1 MSVLM
6 KDPCTQLAFS
16 VYENPGVFAVLLGS
30 GVSRSAEIP
39 TGWEITLDLIRRV
52 ALAQGMEVQQ
62 DWEKWY
68 REETGREPNYSAL
81 LEELAASPEERR
93 SILHSYIEPTDL
105 DREEGKKIPTPAHEA
120 LADLVRSG
128 YVRVIVT
135 TNFDRLMEN
144 APRERGVEPT
154 VVASVD
160 ALKGAEPLSH
170 SACYILKLHGDYK
183 DARILNTDEELSGYP
198 AEYDTLL
205 DRIFDEYGLIVCGWS
220 GEWDHALRAA
230 LLRAPNR
237 RYPVYWAARGR
248 PSSGAEEII
257 NQRGARL
264 IDIVDADS
272 FFTGLWNS
280 VQTLEQ
286 THRQNPLGVDLL
298 VSSTKRYLSKP
309 EYRIQLDEL
318 FSHETERLIEQIDS
332 SVFAA
337 QGSWNQDEFR
347 NRVALYEAATEPL
360 ARMAGVLGRWG
371 DDNELPLIL
380 DILHAIRAHAD
391 KVGSGL
397 AAWLHLR
404 SYPAVLIF
412 TAYGLGLVHS
422 RRWRVLHHFL
432 SSELHREYH
441 DPKRV
446 VEMLFLWAWDGGN
459 NDYWNQ
465 LEGLDHR
472 KTPLSDHLLEV
483 FQEWSKSFVGIAA
496 HFERLFEQFEILASL
511 VYLESSDL
519 AELSSA
525 LAKQSSESWVWM
537 PVGRS
542 GWHSSVREQVL
553 SEILSSELK
562 STLLDA
568 DFCNG
573 SAEFLQ
579 KSIENYRRIA
589 GRMAW

>member
-135 TNFDRLMEN
+135 TNFDRLIEN
-144 APRERGVEPT
+144 ALRERGVEPT
-154 VVASVD
+154 VVVSVD

-230 LLRAPNR
+230 LL
-237 RYPVYWAARGR
+237 ART
-248 PSSGAEEII
+248 E
-257 NQRGARL
+257 
-264 IDIVDADS
+264 
-272 FFTGLWNS
+272 
-280 VQTLEQ
+280 QTL
-286 THRQNPLGVDLL
+286 
-298 VSSTKRYLSKP
+298 S
-309 EYRIQLDEL
+309 
-318 FSHETERLIEQIDS
+318 
-332 SVFAA
+332 
-337 QGSWNQDEFR
+337 
-347 NRVALYEAATEPL
+347 
-360 ARMAGVLGRWG
+360 GVLGGTRQAQQRCRG
-371 DDNELPLIL
+371 N
-380 DILHAIRAHAD
+380 HQ
-391 KVGSGL
+391 S
-397 AAWLHLR
+397 
-404 SYPAVLIF
+404 
-412 TAYGLGLVHS
+412 T
-422 RRWRVLHHFL
+422 RRTT
-432 SSELHREYH
+432 
-441 DPKRV
+441 D
-446 VEMLFLWAWDGGN
+446 
-459 NDYWNQ
+459 
-465 LEGLDHR
+465 
-472 KTPLSDHLLEV
+472 
-483 FQEWSKSFVGIAA
+483 
-496 HFERLFEQFEILASL
+496 
-511 VYLESSDL
+511 
-519 AELSSA
+519 
-525 LAKQSSESWVWM
+525 
-537 PVGRS
+537 
-542 GWHSSVREQVL
+542 
-553 SEILSSELK
+553 
-562 STLLDA
+562 
-568 DFCNG
+568 
-573 SAEFLQ
+573 
-579 KSIENYRRIA
+579 
-589 GRMAW
+589 